1 MVSNFKNIGP
11 KNITELRAIQIILTK
26 ISPNKSVIM
35 NMYKDKETAV
45 IVFQSTKDKVSE
57 LSKLSK
63 MEINEGE
70 VVFSQSLLTHE

>member
-1 MVSNFKNIGP
+1 
-11 KNITELRAIQIILTK
+11 
-26 ISPNKSVIM
+26 M

-63 MEINEGE
+63 MEINEDE